1 MVVYSLQCPVTK
13 MVGLVCD
20 DHGDD
25 AVPVGVCLKMKSMHA
40 SKKVYMTRTRAKIYA
55 LADD

>member
-1 MVVYSLQCPVTK
+1 